1 MVPAAAPTEL
11 IEALHRLQ
19 RRDGWLSP
27 SARLDLAQQLALPAS
42 RVQGV
47 ATFYHLFEL
56 QPPPVHRI
64 GVCLGTACWLRG
76 GEPLLRLV
84 AQHLET
90 AAQPGWRL
98 ERLGCVG
105 ACAQAPLLL
114 CDGRVVTS
122 LPALGAEA
130 R

>member
-1 MVPAAAPTEL
+1 VPAAAPTEL

-19 RRDGWLSP
+19 RRDGWLSAL
-27 SARLDLAQQLALPAS
+27 ARLDLARQLALPPS

-76 GEPLLRLV
+76 AEQLLAV
-84 AQHLET
+84 AAE
-90 AAQPGWRL
+90 RL
-98 ERLGCVG
+98 EMAV
-105 ACAQAPLLL
+105 
-114 CDGRVVTS
+114 
-122 LPALGAEA
+122 
-130 R
+130 

>member
-1 MVPAAAPTEL
+1 MPAAAPTEL

-19 RRDGWLSP
+19 RRDGWLSAP
-27 SARLDLAQQLALPAS
+27 ARLDLARQLALPPS

-76 GEPLLRLV
+76 AEQLLAVAAERL
-84 AQHLET
+84 EM

-122 LPALGAEA
+122 LPAPGAEA